1 MKSCPE
7 YEEMVV
13 LDAHGELDPGART
26 AWETHLRTCRACQDE
41 RLRLL
46 GMLGRVQKNLRAP
59 AVTEA
64 QTQSLL
70 RSVRKRLAGE
80 KETSVGWRG
89 FFAGRP
95 LRLVPAMA
103 SLCVLVIAFFLFS
116 LKGPE
121 VPTRTQT
128 ESDSKPSGEIKAE
141 DLEIIKNMDLLREM
155 DWVQRLVQALD
166 EPDSGT
172 PLSRIPGKPPGNFR
186 PEGHGHY
193 A

>member
-46 GMLGRVQKNLRAP
+46 GMLGRVQEDLRAP

-70 RSVRKRLAGE
+70 RSVRRSLPAE
-80 KETSVGWRG
+80 KKASARWTE
-89 FFAGRP
+89 FLLGRP
-95 LRLVPAMA
+95 LRFMPAMA

-116 LKGPE
+116 LRGPE
-121 VPTRTQT
+121 GPTLTQP
-128 ESDSKPSGEIKAE
+128 ESDSKPWGELRAE
-141 DLEIIKNMDLLREM
+141 DLEIIRNMDLLRDM
-155 DWVQRLVQALD
+155 DWVQRLVQAID
-166 EPDSGT
+166 ETDDGT
-172 PLSRIPGKPPGNFR
+172 PISRIPGTPQGDFR
-186 PEGHGHY
+186 PEGRGHY

>member
-1 MKSCPE
+1 
-7 YEEMVV
+7 MVV
-13 LDAHGELDPGART
+13 LDAHGELDPSART
-26 AWETHLRTCRACQDE
+26 AWEAHLRTCGACQGE

-46 GMLGRVQKNLRAP
+46 RILGRVQENLRAP
-59 AVTEA
+59 ALTEA

-95 LRLVPAMA
+95 LRMVPAMA

-121 VPTRTQT
+121 GPTRTQT
-128 ESDSKPSGEIKAE
+128 DSDSKPGGELMAE

-166 EPDSGT
+166 EPDGGT
-172 PLSRIPGKPPGNFR
+172 PLSGIPGKPQGNFP
-186 PEGHGHY
+186 PEGRGRY

>member
-13 LDAHGELDPGART
+13 LDAHGELDPGAR
-26 AWETHLRTCRACQDE
+26 AALDMHLRTCGACQFE

-46 GMLGRVQKNLRAP
+46 GVLGRVRQNLRAP
-59 AVTEA
+59 ALTEA

-70 RSVRKRLAGE
+70 RSVRKGLAGE
-80 KETSVGWRG
+80 REASVGWRG

-95 LRLVPAMA
+95 LRLMPAMA

-116 LKGPE
+116 LRGPDS
-121 VPTRTQT
+121 PTRTQS
-128 ESDSKPSGEIKAE
+128 EPDSKPWGELRGE
-141 DLEIIKNMDLLREM
+141 DLEIIRNMDLLRDM
-155 DWVQRLVQALD
+155 DRVQRLVQALD
-166 EPDSGT
+166 EPESGT
-172 PLSRIPGKPPGNFR
+172 PISRIPGKPQANFP
-186 PEGHGHY
+186 PEGRGHY